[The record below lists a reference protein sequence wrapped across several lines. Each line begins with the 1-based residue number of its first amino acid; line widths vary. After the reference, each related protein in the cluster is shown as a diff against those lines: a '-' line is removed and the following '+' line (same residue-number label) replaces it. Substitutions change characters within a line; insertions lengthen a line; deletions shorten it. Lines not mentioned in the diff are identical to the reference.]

1 MERCNEETVSLILGE
16 GNHCKSDREIIELL
30 YPTSGVRVFYI
41 DNYIDVLNYK
51 NPVIK
56 FFNKVENGLK
66 LNKYTMNNLNFNPI
80 NVKTHNGLILDNI
93 EIEKSYGY
101 ERNDVYTFDNGE
113 SNLLSL
119 YYFWLKNNMNY
130 YERSY
135 KRIQDIISEI
145 GGIYQFVIIVST
157 FINSFYNK
165 YIVLI
170 NVENLLYSSINLEK
184 NNNKKMNDIYE
195 KSKNKSKNLNENKL
209 NEIKKNSDSSKL
221 NEVKIK
227 DKSYPKENNVNS
239 SKSNNNIITEFGN
252 MDNGLKKK
260 EKKENIKDKK
270 IENHHKMIN
279 FWNFIVYK

>member
-1 MERCNEETVSLILGE
+1 
-16 GNHCKSDREIIELL
+16 
-30 YPTSGVRVFYI
+30 
-41 DNYIDVLNYK
+41 
-51 NPVIK
+51 
-56 FFNKVENGLK
+56 
-66 LNKYTMNNLNFNPI
+66 
-80 NVKTHNGLILDNI
+80 
-93 EIEKSYGY
+93 
-101 ERNDVYTFDNGE
+101 
-113 SNLLSL
+113 
-119 YYFWLKNNMNY
+119 MNY

-145 GGIYQFVIIVST
+145 GGIYQFIIIVFT

-195 KSKNKSKNLNENKL
+195 KSKPKNLNENKL

-260 EKKENIKDKK
+260 EKKENIKR
-270 IENHHKMIN
+270 
-279 FWNFIVYK
+279 